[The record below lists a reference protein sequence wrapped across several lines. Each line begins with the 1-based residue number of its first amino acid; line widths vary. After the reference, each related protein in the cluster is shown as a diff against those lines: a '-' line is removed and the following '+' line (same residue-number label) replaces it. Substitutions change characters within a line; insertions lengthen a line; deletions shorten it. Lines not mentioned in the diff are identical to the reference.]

1 MADVLNLLGLARRAG
16 KLQTGH
22 DAALLSVRK
31 GNAAL
36 VVLTEDAS
44 PRHRRE
50 LEAASFGDKTVVLPF
65 SMTET
70 GIATGKKSCIYAIED
85 EGFAKAILRQAGIA
99 SVSPDKL
106 PKEGI

>member
-1 MADVLNLLGLARRAG
+1 MNDALNLLGLARRAG

-36 VVLTEDAS
+36 VILTSDAS
-44 PRHRRE
+44 PRHKRE
-50 LEAASFGDKTVVLPF
+50 LEAAGFDRTVTIPCT
-65 SMTET
+65 MADT
-70 GIATGKKSCIYAIED
+70 GVATGKKSCIYALED
-85 EGFAKAILRQAGIA
+85 EGFSKAFINKI
-99 SVSPDKL
+99 